1 MVTSYNTPTLF
12 VDDDIELQVLQ
23 PRHASALL
31 GLIQANR
38 RHLKR
43 FLEPVDDICS
53 ISDVLE
59 YIQDGL
65 ESYEEDRAMAQFGI
79 FYCGELVGCIG
90 YSRLKSDLT
99 ADCPEIVFWLG
110 EKYQGHGIIMRSAAR
125 VLDYVLLDHGLPR
138 LEVHC
143 AEDNVRSRRI
153 AEKLGFLQDYSRSL
167 FGVLVYTLE
176 AEDWERRRRKRWE
189 E

>member
-1 MVTSYNTPTLF
+1 SRGWLPIHARHFHGEQACIMWGRPMVTSYNKPTLF

-79 FYCGELVGCIG
+79 FYCG
-90 YSRLKSDLT
+90 
-99 ADCPEIVFWLG
+99 
-110 EKYQGHGIIMRSAAR
+110 
-125 VLDYVLLDHGLPR
+125 
-138 LEVHC
+138 
-143 AEDNVRSRRI
+143 
-153 AEKLGFLQDYSRSL
+153 
-167 FGVLVYTLE
+167 
-176 AEDWERRRRKRWE
+176 
-189 E
+189 